1 MGSTFKE
8 GIFEETVGTSVRIWA
23 KHSGGK
29 RKERAASG
37 PAEAT
42 QIQMHKMATESPQ
55 NAQISE
61 QAMVVIEETTTS
73 VASELPSVAQPPFPS
88 S

>member
-8 GIFEETVGTSVRIWA
+8 TLFEEAVGRAVGAWA
-23 KHSGGK
+23 SGGKSK

-37 PAEAT
+37 PAEESQT
-42 QIQMHKMATESPQ
+42 QMHKMATESPQ

-61 QAMVVIEETTTS
+61 QAIVVIEETTTS
-73 VASELPSVAQPPFPS
+73 VASELPAPL
-88 S
+88 